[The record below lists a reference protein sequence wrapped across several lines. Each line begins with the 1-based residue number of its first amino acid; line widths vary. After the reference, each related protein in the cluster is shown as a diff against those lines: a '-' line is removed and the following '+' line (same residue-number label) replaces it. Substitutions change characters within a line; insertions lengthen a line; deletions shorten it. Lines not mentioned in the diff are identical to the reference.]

1 LLNLKILIIGY
12 GSIGKRHTKN
22 LLKMKNYQISI
33 CTKNNEVQKL
43 KKKDVKIFKTVNDT
57 LKENFDVVVIC
68 NETSLHV
75 KTAIKFAQKDCHIFL
90 EKPISD
96 SLDGISKL
104 KKIIKQKKLIT
115 MVGCNMRFQP
125 GIKLVK
131 KIIEKE
137 TVGRVFSVLV
147 ENGSYM
153 PDWHPWEDYKRSYAA
168 RKKLGG
174 GVVLTQI
181 HEYDYLFWFFG
192 KVDEVYAMN
201 QKLSDLKI
209 DVEDFSTSLLKF
221 KKKIIAEV
229 HLDYFQ
235 KPSHR
240 TCKIIGTKG
249 QIKWK
254 WDNDHVEIYNYKTK
268 KWLTKN
274 FVKKFDRNKM
284 YVDEMK
290 YFLKC
295 VKRKEIP
302 MNSLNDALKIQKVAL
317 AIKKSSDKKI
327 RITLD

>member
-1 LLNLKILIIGY
+1 MLNLKILIIGY